1 MTPPNWRQLTIQTPC
16 DRLLGMG
23 KAIKNLFVRFVET
36 FSFPRDLFDVGAGE
50 RHYTPSYRDYVC
62 SNEDAWREDWRRIGG
77 DFQRAFARLSNEY
90 ASAEKE
96 SAQ

>member
-1 MTPPNWRQLTIQTPC
+1 
-16 DRLLGMG
+16 MG
-23 KAIKNLFVRFVET
+23 KAIKNIFVRFVET
-36 FSFPRDLFDVGAGE
+36 FSFPRDLFDVGAGD

>member
-1 MTPPNWRQLTIQTPC
+1 
-16 DRLLGMG
+16 MG
-23 KAIKNLFVRFVET
+23 KAIKNIFFRFVET
-36 FSFPRDLFDVGAGE
+36 FSFPRDLFDVGAGD

-62 SNEDAWREDWRRIGG
+62 SNEDAWREDWRRIGS